1 MEDRNVC
8 RLCKKIEIS
17 TDTYFLKTIGYIN
30 DAKFDEND
38 NLILIDKKNGVKT
51 KRKISSCLNEKFLK
65 SSKSICYADDVDYA
79 YLNELYEK
87 TDLEELFTE
96 YVKDCE
102 LYNSIVYFDK
112 GLGVFQMLKFKASE
126 LANFEEFIYLKDL
139 VSQYGEGLHQVFM
152 SNDSAIF
159 DIGLYNKIKE
169 FINNEDYDNLR
180 HIFTTVDGQLR
191 LYTQQGVPSEYSCNL
206 IQKDKLKTKNQIE
219 KTEEEIIED
228 LNSLVGLDKIKLAI
242 QELKN
247 YLKFDGKTKDF
258 LELDRS
264 DLNMVF
270 TGTPGTGKTTVAKIL
285 AALLNKMGLANDK
298 IFECTAKDF
307 IGGYVGQ
314 TAIKTNE
321 LMKKAKGGILFI
333 DEAYSFVSQGN
344 SYAQEAISEILK
356 EIEKEETIFIF
367 SGYKKEMEVF
377 IKSNPGLT
385 SRIGYYFD
393 FENYNVLQ
401 LYEIFEKKLAKTK
414 MVMSEDCKPIIIDLI
429 DQATKSEN
437 FGNGRFIDKLFD
449 SIIKSHANNTIN
461 TDEKEKL
468 ITITKDDIKE
478 NILEQILYTD
488 IQEKR
493 IGFHN

>member
-1 MEDRNVC
+1 MENRFVC

-17 TDTYFLKTIGYIN
+17 TDTYVLKTMGYIS
-30 DAKFDEND
+30 DANFDENE

-51 KRKISSCLNEKFLK
+51 KKKISSCLNEKFLK
-65 SSKSICYADDVDYA
+65 SSNTVCYADDVDYA

-180 HIFTTVDGQLR
+180 HIFATVDGQLR
-191 LYTQQGVPSEYSCNL
+191 LYTEQGVPSEYSCNL
-206 IQKDKLKTKNQIE
+206 IQKDKLKTEKEID

-228 LNSLVGLDKIKLAI
+228 LNSLVALDKIKLSI
-242 QELKN
+242 QELRNHLIFVEKS
-247 YLKFDGKTKDF
+247 KEF
-258 LELDRS
+258 LNLDRPN
-264 DLNMVF
+264 LNMIF
-270 TGTPGTGKTTVAKIL
+270 TGNPGTGKTTVAKIL
-285 AALLNKMGLANDK
+285 SALLCKMGLANDK
-298 IFECTAKDF
+298 VFECTAKDF

-344 SYAQEAISEILK
+344 SYAQEALAEILK
-356 EIEKEETIFIF
+356 QLEKNETIFIF
-367 SGYKKEMEVF
+367 SGYKKEMEEF
-377 IKSNPGLT
+377 IKYNSGLT

-401 LYEIFEKKLAKTK
+401 LYEMFEKKLNNTK
-414 MVMSEDCKPIIIDLI
+414 MVMSEDCKRIIIDLI
-429 DQATKSEN
+429 EQATKNEN
-437 FGNGRFIDKLFD
+437 FGNGRFIDKLFS
-449 SIIKSHANNTIN
+449 SIIISHANNTIN
-461 TDEKEKL
+461 TDNKEKL

-478 NILEQILYTD
+478 NILEQILYTN

-493 IGFHN
+493 IGFCN